1 MKEINITK
9 EKINK
14 ALDAFYWGD
23 IGPNAK
29 DEYGS
34 GYKLLYKDEDTINVI
49 GEVLHTLVKKKC

>member
-1 MKEINITK
+1 MKEINITN

-49 GEVLHTLVKKKC
+49 GEVLHTLVKKK

>member
-34 GYKLLYKDEDTINVI
+34 GYKLLYKDENTINII
-49 GEVLHTLVKKKC
+49 GEILHTLVKKKC

>member
-14 ALDAFYWGD
+14 ALDAFYWCD
-23 IGPNAK
+23 IGPKAK

-49 GEVLHTLVKKKC
+49 CEVLHTLVKKK

>member
-34 GYKLLYKDEDTINVI
+34 GYKLLYKDEDTINII
-49 GEVLHTLVKKKC
+49 GEILHTLVKKKC